1 MNKTYI
7 IQITSILIILIPLIL
22 LLLCSYRTK
31 QSNILENNIQEH
43 LSNLNSES
51 ESKSES
57 KSESNTFDNYAY
69 LNNFN
74 NNNIIENFSLKDM
87 FNKPNNNIKIDD
99 SPIQNENNL
108 STSFKGTQLP
118 MELPNGMQSNTLQNG
133 LPTGTIESNLEAQYL
148 NSLNKKDVPV
158 INAKPQSMI
167 TQEIERNDFQKKFQC
182 QFFSDKCPEGYS
194 ENGSFS
200 LAGFGDGTSITC
212 GDSLLKKK
220 CVAVAEVKDSK
231 LKKIHIIDSGLGYQ
245 VDTPPIVKII
255 SRNGMGSN
263 ANAECI
269 VDDEG
274 KVQYINVINGGDGY
288 IETPLIEISD
298 NNSTKSCHLCCK

>member
-212 GDSLLKKK
+212 GDSLLKK
-220 CVAVAEVKDSK
+220 
-231 LKKIHIIDSGLGYQ
+231 IHIIDSGLGYQ